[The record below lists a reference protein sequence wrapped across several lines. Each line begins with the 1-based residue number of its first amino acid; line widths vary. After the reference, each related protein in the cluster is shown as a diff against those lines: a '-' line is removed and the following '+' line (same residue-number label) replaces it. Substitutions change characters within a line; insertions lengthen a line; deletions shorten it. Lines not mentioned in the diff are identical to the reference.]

1 MSETITIFFM
11 FIILIGA
18 LFLALKIAGWKIRK
32 AADAIV
38 MDLKK
43 QKAFDPFSAVQLSY
57 SKASPFHM
65 GLRDYRPKALDLLVK
80 QDVVR
85 ALAEGKYYLREELN
99 SEKI

>member
-1 MSETITIFFM
+1 MSEIMKTFFM

-18 LFLALKIAGWKIRK
+18 LILVLRIAGWKIKK

-43 QKAFDPFSAVQLSY
+43 QKAFDTVSAVQLTY
-57 SKASPFHM
+57 SKQSPFHM
-65 GLRDYRPKALDLLVK
+65 GLRDYRPKALELLVK

-99 SEKI
+99 SRKI